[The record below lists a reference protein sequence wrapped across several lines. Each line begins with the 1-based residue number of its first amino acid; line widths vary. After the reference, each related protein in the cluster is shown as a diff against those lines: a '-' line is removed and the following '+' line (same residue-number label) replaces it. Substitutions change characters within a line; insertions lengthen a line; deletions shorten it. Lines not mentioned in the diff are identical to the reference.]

1 MRRGR
6 CPGHAAAG
14 GARPNPAGPRWCD
27 RASAEPLLR
36 DALECEGVMSPPHH
50 WEGISHCPS
59 PRNPSLYVVGRR
71 GIATAGRH
79 RPPLRHRST
88 QGATSAAHC
97 GALSPNAPTKIEVER
112 LSRRGGPMHC
122 AYCALGVLRAS
133 LRIRDRTSVKQT
145 SRAGPVPSLVG
156 AALGRLASSRR
167 CAVSLIRGL
176 RGSAIG
182 RILEAQTAK
191 SSRGACRTLLAT
203 RINALPAACVYRAPW
218 IFDGVSSAGPS
229 QGGRRRQSGGY
240 QFSHAVSLPTPATI
254 KSAIHHWRGYW
265 LSHIEICTHRSRM
278 DREKIPCKI

>member
-1 MRRGR
+1 
-6 CPGHAAAG
+6 
-14 GARPNPAGPRWCD
+14 
-27 RASAEPLLR
+27 
-36 DALECEGVMSPPHH
+36 
-50 WEGISHCPS
+50 
-59 PRNPSLYVVGRR
+59 
-71 GIATAGRH
+71 
-79 RPPLRHRST
+79 
-88 QGATSAAHC
+88 
-97 GALSPNAPTKIEVER
+97 
-112 LSRRGGPMHC
+112 MHC

-278 DREKIPCKI
+278 DREKIPCKIAAGRESGSRAPLLTARRTSQCPCRRRCTGWRGLSWRCVSPSRRAGSPAPARRTHRSDARARSRRR